1 MKSLMLFI
9 TVLMISLWGCGN
21 ESGSDSPSNSVRDF
35 VSAVKEKNT
44 AKAWDYLSDDSHK
57 MYDKIAANTNRTGR
71 QYFEISIED
80 PNSLGILAS
89 DFEIAD
95 EQIDNSNAVITIKT
109 AAGEVNQLY
118 AVKED
123 GKWKFDYSRSIQESM
138 KEKNP

>member
-1 MKSLMLFI
+1 MKSFILFI
-9 TVLMISLWGCGN
+9 TVLMVSLWGCGN

-44 AKAWDYLSDDSHK
+44 AKAWEFLSEDSHK

-71 QYFEISIED
+71 QYFDISIED
-80 PNSLGILAS
+80 PNSLGILAG
-89 DFEIAD
+89 DFEIAG
-95 EQIDNSNAVITIKT
+95 EEIDNSNAVITIKT

-118 AVKED
+118 AVKE
-123 GKWKFDYSRSIQESM
+123 GGNWKFDYSRSIQESM

>member
-1 MKSLMLFI
+1 
-9 TVLMISLWGCGN
+9 MISLWGCGN

-44 AKAWDYLSDDSHK
+44 AKAWGFLSEDSHK

-71 QYFEISIED
+71 QYFDISIED
-80 PNSLGILAS
+80 PNSLGILAGE
-89 DFEIAD
+89 FEIAD
-95 EQIDNSNAVITIKT
+95 EQIDNGNAVITIKT

-118 AVKED
+118 AVKEE
-123 GKWKFDYSRSIQESM
+123 GSWKFDYSRSIQESM

>member
-1 MKSLMLFI
+1 MKSLILLI

-44 AKAWDYLSDDSHK
+44 AKAWDFLSDDSHK

-95 EQIDNSNAVITIKT
+95 EKIDNSNAVITIKT
-109 AAGEVNQLY
+109 AAGEINQLY